1 VTGQP
6 PDRLADQALLAAYA
20 RQAESAVAWDEM
32 VAASAQPRP
41 AWRDLATV
49 LDGLGP
55 GGLVERRRTVERL
68 LADDGVSYRP
78 LASPVEQPWDLDPI
92 PLLLDATQ
100 WATLERGLV
109 QRAELLD
116 LILTDLYGPRTL
128 LQRGL
133 LPPEVVYGHAGF
145 LREVDQIRLSGLRQ
159 LFLSACDLVRD
170 NGGRWIVLSDRT
182 QAPSGAGYAMENR
195 RVVSRTMA
203 ELHRDAAI
211 RRIGPF
217 FHAMRL
223 SLQQAAP
230 NAYEVPRVVLLTPGA
245 QSETA
250 FDQAYLSSL
259 LGFPLVEGADL
270 TVRAGRVWQRSIGR
284 LEPVDVILRRVDSWS
299 CDPLELRPD
308 STLGVPGLVEAC
320 RLGSVSVVNP
330 LSSGVLENPALFPFL
345 PAVARALLDAPLG
358 LECVPTWWCG
368 EDISRHHVLA
378 RMDRLVVKP
387 VSRPLAGGSRFGW
400 ELSSA
405 ARDDLVRRIE
415 AEPYA
420 WVGQE
425 PLTPSTVPTVVST
438 GLEARP
444 AVLRTFAVA
453 EEASYRIMAGGLVR
467 AAPRSDVLLVSN
479 QDGAV
484 SKDVWI
490 LGEAVRPAEPARP
503 VLAAARPPDLARA
516 VISPRVAEDLFWLGR
531 YAERAEAIVRL
542 LRVTEDRWRDEHPDV
557 DPALARCLVVL
568 LEAATTI
575 STTWPGFVGDGSGP
589 RLSAPR
595 AELLALVRD
604 EQRPG
609 TVAHDVR
616 RLRALASAVRDQLSS
631 DTWIALNGLDRGLRL
646 ARAGA
651 AHEADRRGLDDLP
664 GALAAL
670 LEALLAFAG
679 LAAESMVR
687 DAGWHAMDA
696 GRRLERAIQVVE
708 LLRTTLVVVQ
718 PPEVDALVAES
729 VLIAAESII
738 THRRRNPAGAGLDS
752 VLRLLLADRG
762 NPRSFAY
769 QLDRL
774 VDDVAHLPVAT
785 GADTAA
791 TALAG
796 HLDELVARLSGF
808 DDVTVSSPAG
818 GRRERL
824 SALLDDAAGALREVG
839 RLIEAAHFLQ
849 PAPLHTLGPLG
860 ERHSA

>member
-1 VTGQP
+1 
-6 PDRLADQALLAAYA
+6 
-20 RQAESAVAWDEM
+20 
-32 VAASAQPRP
+32 
-41 AWRDLATV
+41 
-49 LDGLGP
+49 
-55 GGLVERRRTVERL
+55 
-68 LADDGVSYRP
+68 
-78 LASPVEQPWDLDPI
+78 
-92 PLLLDATQ
+92 
-100 WATLERGLV
+100 
-109 QRAELLD
+109 
-116 LILTDLYGPRTL
+116 
-128 LQRGL
+128 
-133 LPPEVVYGHAGF
+133 
-145 LREVDQIRLSGLRQ
+145 
-159 LFLSACDLVRD
+159 
-170 NGGRWIVLSDRT
+170 
-182 QAPSGAGYAMENR
+182 
-195 RVVSRTMA
+195 
-203 ELHRDAAI
+203 
-211 RRIGPF
+211 
-217 FHAMRL
+217 
-223 SLQQAAP
+223 
-230 NAYEVPRVVLLTPGA
+230 
-245 QSETA
+245 
-250 FDQAYLSSL
+250 
-259 LGFPLVEGADL
+259 
-270 TVRAGRVWQRSIGR
+270 
-284 LEPVDVILRRVDSWS
+284 
-299 CDPLELRPD
+299 
-308 STLGVPGLVEAC
+308 
-320 RLGSVSVVNP
+320 
-330 LSSGVLENPALFPFL
+330 
-345 PAVARALLDAPLG
+345 
-358 LECVPTWWCG
+358 
-368 EDISRHHVLA
+368 
-378 RMDRLVVKP
+378 
-387 VSRPLAGGSRFGW
+387 
-400 ELSSA
+400 
-405 ARDDLVRRIE
+405 
-415 AEPYA
+415 
-420 WVGQE
+420 
-425 PLTPSTVPTVVST
+425 
-438 GLEARP
+438 LEARP

-484 SKDVWI
+484 SKGVWI

-542 LRVTEDRWRDEHPDV
+542 LRVTEDRWRDEHPDL

-646 ARAGA
+646 AGAGA

-824 SALLDDAAGALREVG
+824 SELLDDAAAALREVG

>member
-1 VTGQP
+1 VVIHGAE
-6 PDRLADQALLAAYA
+6 RELIAAYA
-20 RQAESAVAWDEM
+20 RRAERATAWDEM
-32 VAASAQPRP
+32 VESATSLRP
-41 AWRDLATV
+41 AWRDLAAV
-49 LDGLGP
+49 LDELGSSGLA
-55 GGLVERRRTVERL
+55 ERRQTVDRL
-68 LADDGVSYRP
+68 LADDGVTYRP
-78 LASPVEQPWDLDPI
+78 LISPVEQPWSLDPI
-92 PLLLDATQ
+92 PLVLDVTQ
-100 WATLERGLV
+100 WADLEPGLV
-109 QRAELLD
+109 QHAELLD
-116 LILTDLYGPRTL
+116 LILNDLYGPRTL
-128 LQRGL
+128 LARRL

-145 LREVDQIRLSGLRQ
+145 LREVDRIRLPGRRQ
-159 LFLSACDLVRD
+159 LFLSASDLVRD
-170 NGGRWIVLSDRT
+170 AGGRWTVLSDRT

-203 ELHRDAAI
+203 GLHHEAAI

-230 NAYEVPRVVLLTPGA
+230 NGYEVPRVVLLTPGP

-250 FDQAYLSSL
+250 FDQAYLSAL

-320 RLGSVSVVNP
+320 RLGSVSVVNS
-330 LSSGVLENPALFPFL
+330 LGSGVLENPALFPFL
-345 PAVARALLDAPLG
+345 PALSQALLGAPLQ

-368 EDISRHHVLA
+368 DETARRHVLS
-378 RMDRLVVKP
+378 RLDRLVVKP
-387 VSRPLAGGSRFGW
+387 ISRPLAGGSRFGW
-400 ELSSA
+400 ELSA
-405 ARDDLVRRIE
+405 ASRDGLARRIE
-415 AEPYA
+415 AEPHA

-425 PLTPSTVPTVVST
+425 PLTLSTIPTVAA
-438 GLEARP
+438 GRLDPRP
-444 AVLRTFAVA
+444 AVLRCFAVA
-453 EEASYRIMAGGLVR
+453 EEESYRIMAGGLVR
-467 AAPRSDVLLVSN
+467 AAPRPDVVLVSN
-479 QDGAV
+479 QEGAV

-490 LGEAVRPAEPARP
+490 VGEP
-503 VLAAARPPDLARA
+503 VATPQPMRTALAPVPLPDMARA
-516 VISPRVAEDLFWLGR
+516 VISPRVAEDMFWLGR

-542 LRVTEDRWRDEHPDV
+542 LRVTEERWRDEHPDV

-568 LEAATTI
+568 LEAATRIT
-575 STTWPGFVGDGSGP
+575 TTWPGFLGDGSGD
-589 RLSAPR
+589 RLAAPR
-595 AELLALVRD
+595 AELLSLVRD
-604 EQRPG
+604 EHRPG

-646 ARAGA
+646 AGA
-651 AHEADRRGLDDLP
+651 RSDDDADWLGADDLS

-708 LLRTTLVVVQ
+708 LIRSSLIVVH
-718 PPEVDALVAES
+718 PAEVDALVAES

-752 VLRLLLADRG
+752 VLRLLLADHG

-774 VDDVAHLPVAT
+774 VDDLAHLPAAT
-785 GADTAA
+785 GAEASAD
-791 TALAG
+791 ALATRLG
-796 HLDELVARLSGF
+796 DLEARLAGFNDTFFEHHVAGRRDRLSRLLDEASV
-808 DDVTVSSPAG
+808 
-818 GRRERL
+818 
-824 SALLDDAAGALREVG
+824 ALRELG
-839 RLIEAAHFLQ
+839 SLIEAAHFVQ
-849 PAPLHTLGPLG
+849 PAPLHTLGPHG
-860 ERHSA
+860 ERRPA